1 MVARTDAGPL
11 DSAHGLSGLGLHAR
25 YQLTESSLIAQLF
38 QLITA
43 QDPVDEEGQWALQ
56 RALTSARLLSDL
68 EAHPACIVVAL
79 LRALP
84 WSQQET
90 LPARLDLDPE
100 IWTLAQ
106 ELHRLDHIVD
116 TLDIQDHPKSSH
128 EEHIE
133 GIRKLLL
140 TLVQDI
146 RVVLIALAER
156 VWLMRRS
163 TSLDEPTQRQ
173 LARQTLD
180 LYTPLANRL
189 GVWFLKWELEDLSL
203 RALEPETYK
212 TIAHQLDERFIQ
224 RERYIAQLIQTLQD
238 LLQENGIVA
247 DVTGRPKHIFSIVK
261 KMRAKN
267 LSLERVYDIRAVR
280 VIVNTLPECYTV
292 LGLVHQCWVPVAGE
306 FDDYIARP
314 KGNQYRSLH
323 TAVYGPENKIVE
335 VQIRTHEMHRDSELG
350 IASHWRYKEGA
361 RTNRSFEERVV
372 WLRQMLD
379 WQREAALN
387 TGASLPPGDE
397 TLFVFTPQGRIIDLP
412 QGSTPIDFAY
422 HVHSELGHRC
432 RGAKVDGRMTPLN
445 QPLNN
450 GQRVEILTVRQ
461 GGPSRDWLNPA
472 YGYLKTHRAQAKV
485 RQWFKLQHW
494 EEDLSQGRTL
504 LDKWMSRTSQT
515 ALSLEELANR
525 VGYARTEDFL
535 VALARNEVT
544 LRQLDNLLAPPPV
557 PQQEITLPLTTPSPS
572 GGNQGVLVVGVS
584 QIATTIAKCCKPV
597 PPEPILGFVTRGR
610 GVSIHR
616 ANCRS
621 LAALTH
627 QQWQRLIPVSW
638 GENPPE
644 QPFSTDIGVLGQ
656 DRQGLLRDISEAFTR
671 EKVNVTGVN
680 THTHGT
686 QARMRFTVQI
696 DSLEQL
702 ARTLKILQA
711 VPGVTAAWRT

>member
-1 MVARTDAGPL
+1 MVARTDAGPP

-43 QDPVDEEGQWALQ
+43 QDPADEESQWALQ

-84 WSQQET
+84 WSRQET
-90 LPARLDLDPE
+90 LPARLELDPE
-100 IWTLAQ
+100 VWTLTQ
-106 ELHRLDHIVD
+106 ELHRLDRVVN
-116 TLDIQDHPKSSH
+116 TLDVQDHPKSSRA
-128 EEHIE
+128 EHLE

-140 TLVQDI
+140 SLVQDI

-163 TSLDEPTQRQ
+163 TALDESTQRQ

-212 TIAHQLDERFIQ
+212 TVAHQLDERFIQ
-224 RERYIAQLIQTLQD
+224 REQYIAQLIQTLQT
-238 LLQENGIVA
+238 LLQKNGLVA
-247 DVTGRPKHIFSIVK
+247 TVTGRPKHIFSIVK

-280 VIVNTLPECYTV
+280 VIVDTIPECYTV

-361 RTNRSFEERVV
+361 RADRSFEERVV

-387 TGASLPPGDE
+387 TGTPLPPGDE

-412 QGSTPIDFAY
+412 QGATPIDFAY

-485 RQWFKLQHW
+485 RQWFKAQHW
-494 EEDLSQGRTL
+494 EEDLSHGRTL
-504 LDKWMSRTSQT
+504 LDKWMSRTGQT
-515 ALSLEELANR
+515 ALSLEQLANQ
-525 VGYARTEDFL
+525 VGFARTEDFL

-544 LRQLDNLLAPPPV
+544 QRQLDNLLAPPASP
-557 PQQEITLPLTTPSPS
+557 QEIALPLTPMPGPS
-572 GGNQGVLVVGVS
+572 GGDQGILVVGVS
-584 QIATTIAKCCKPV
+584 QIATSIAKCCKPV

-627 QQWQRLIPVSW
+627 QQWQRLIPVTW
-638 GENPPE
+638 GEHTPG
-644 QPFSTDIGVLGQ
+644 QPFTTDIGVLGQ

-671 EKVNVTGVN
+671 EKVNVTAVN

-686 QARMRFTVQI
+686 QALMRFTVQI

-702 ARTLKILQA
+702 ARTLKTLQA
-711 VPGVTAAWRT
+711 IPDVTSAWRT

>member
-1 MVARTDAGPL
+1 
-11 DSAHGLSGLGLHAR
+11 
-25 YQLTESSLIAQLF
+25 LI
-38 QLITA
+38 
-43 QDPVDEEGQWALQ
+43 
-56 RALTSARLLSDL
+56 R
-68 EAHPACIVVAL
+68 
-79 LRALP
+79 
-84 WSQQET
+84 
-90 LPARLDLDPE
+90 
-100 IWTLAQ
+100 
-106 ELHRLDHIVD
+106 
-116 TLDIQDHPKSSH
+116 
-128 EEHIE
+128 
-133 GIRKLLL
+133 
-140 TLVQDI
+140 
-146 RVVLIALAER
+146 
-156 VWLMRRS
+156 
-163 TSLDEPTQRQ
+163 
-173 LARQTLD
+173 
-180 LYTPLANRL
+180 
-189 GVWFLKWELEDLSL
+189 
-203 RALEPETYK
+203 
-212 TIAHQLDERFIQ
+212 
-224 RERYIAQLIQTLQD
+224 TLQD
-238 LLQENGIVA
+238 LLQENGLVA
-247 DVTGRPKHIFSIVK
+247 TVTGRPKHIFSIVK

-280 VIVNTLPECYTV
+280 VIVDTIPECYTV

-361 RTNRSFEERVV
+361 RADRSFEERVV

-387 TGASLPPGDE
+387 TGTPLPPGDE

-412 QGSTPIDFAY
+412 QGATPIDFAY

-485 RQWFKLQHW
+485 RQWFKAQHW
-494 EEDLSQGRTL
+494 EEDLSHGRTL
-504 LDKWMSRTSQT
+504 LDKWMSRTGQT
-515 ALSLEELANR
+515 ALSLEQLANQ
-525 VGYARTEDFL
+525 VGFARTEDFL

-544 LRQLDNLLAPPPV
+544 QRQLDNLLAPPASP
-557 PQQEITLPLTTPSPS
+557 QEITLPLTPMPGPS
-572 GGNQGVLVVGVS
+572 GGDQGVLVVGVS
-584 QIATTIAKCCKPV
+584 QIATSIAKCCKPV
-597 PPEPILGFVTRGR
+597 PPEPVTRGR

-627 QQWQRLIPVSW
+627 QQWQRLIPVTW
-638 GENPPE
+638 GEHTPG
-644 QPFSTDIGVLGQ
+644 QPFTTDIGVLGQ

-671 EKVNVTGVN
+671 EKVNVTAVN

-702 ARTLKILQA
+702 ARTLKTLQA
-711 VPGVTAAWRT
+711 IPDVTSAWRT

>member
-1 MVARTDAGPL
+1 MVARTDAGPP

-43 QDPVDEEGQWALQ
+43 QDPADEESQWALQ

-84 WSQQET
+84 WSRQET
-90 LPARLDLDPE
+90 LPARLELDPE
-100 IWTLAQ
+100 VWTLTQ
-106 ELHRLDHIVD
+106 ELHRLDRVVN
-116 TLDIQDHPKSSH
+116 TLDVQDHPKSSRA
-128 EEHIE
+128 EHLE

-140 TLVQDI
+140 SLVQDI

-163 TSLDEPTQRQ
+163 TSLDESTQRQ

-212 TIAHQLDERFIQ
+212 TVAHQLDERFIQ
-224 RERYIAQLIQTLQD
+224 REQYIAQLIQTLQT
-238 LLQENGIVA
+238 LLQKNGLVA
-247 DVTGRPKHIFSIVK
+247 TVTGRPKHIFSIVK

-280 VIVNTLPECYTV
+280 IIVDTIPECYTV

-361 RTNRSFEERVV
+361 RADRSFEERVV

-387 TGASLPPGDE
+387 TGTPLPPGDE

-412 QGSTPIDFAY
+412 QGATPIDFAY

-485 RQWFKLQHW
+485 RQWFKAQHW
-494 EEDLSQGRTL
+494 EEDLSHGRTL
-504 LDKWMSRTSQT
+504 LDKWMSRTGQT
-515 ALSLEELANR
+515 ALSLEQLANQ
-525 VGYARTEDFL
+525 VGFARTEDFL

-544 LRQLDNLLAPPPV
+544 QRQLDNLFAPPASP
-557 PQQEITLPLTTPSPS
+557 QEIALPLTPMPGPS
-572 GGNQGVLVVGVS
+572 GGDQGVLVVGVS
-584 QIATTIAKCCKPV
+584 QIATSIAKCCKPV

-627 QQWQRLIPVSW
+627 QQWQRLIPVTW
-638 GENPPE
+638 GEHAPG
-644 QPFSTDIGVLGQ
+644 QPFTTDIGVLGQ

-671 EKVNVTGVN
+671 EKVNVTAVN

-702 ARTLKILQA
+702 ARTLKTLQA
-711 VPGVTAAWRT
+711 IPDVTSAWRT

>member
-1 MVARTDAGPL
+1 
-11 DSAHGLSGLGLHAR
+11 LGLHAR

-43 QDPVDEEGQWALQ
+43 QDPADEEGQWALQ

-84 WSQQET
+84 WSRQET

-100 IWTLAQ
+100 VWTLTQ
-106 ELHRLDHIVD
+106 ELHRLDHIVN

-224 RERYIAQLIQTLQD
+224 REQYITQLIRTLQD
-238 LLQENGIVA
+238 LLQENGLVA
-247 DVTGRPKHIFSIVK
+247 TVTGRPKHIFSIVK

-280 VIVNTLPECYTV
+280 IIVDTLPECYTV
-292 LGLVHQCWVPVAGE
+292 LGLVHQRWVPVAGE

-361 RTNRSFEERVV
+361 RADRSFEERVV

-387 TGASLPPGDE
+387 TGTSLPPGDE

-412 QGSTPIDFAY
+412 QGATPIDFAY

-494 EEDLSQGRTL
+494 EEDLSHGRTL
-504 LDKWMSRTSQT
+504 LDKWMARTGQT
-515 ALSLEELANR
+515 ALSQEQLANQ

-544 LRQLDNLLAPPPV
+544 LRQLDNLLAPPVSP
-557 PQQEITLPLTTPSPS
+557 QEIKLPLTTPGPS
-572 GGNQGVLVVGVS
+572 GGDQGVLVVGVS
-584 QIATTIAKCCKPV
+584 QIATSIAKCCKPV

-627 QQWQRLIPVSW
+627 QQWQRLIPVTW
-638 GENPPE
+638 GENTPA
-644 QPFSTDIGVLGQ
+644 QPFTTDIGVLSQ
-656 DRQGLLRDISEAFTR
+656 DRQGLLRDISEALTR
-671 EKVNVTGVN
+671 EKVNVIGVN

-702 ARTLKILQA
+702 ARTLKTLQA
-711 VPGVTAAWRT
+711 IPDVTAAWRT

>member
-1 MVARTDAGPL
+1 
-11 DSAHGLSGLGLHAR
+11 

-43 QDPVDEEGQWALQ
+43 QDPADEESQWALQ

-84 WSQQET
+84 WSRQET
-90 LPARLDLDPE
+90 LPARLELDPE
-100 IWTLAQ
+100 VWTLTQ
-106 ELHRLDHIVD
+106 ELHRLDHVVN
-116 TLDIQDHPKSSH
+116 TLDVQDHPKSSRA
-128 EEHIE
+128 EHLE

-140 TLVQDI
+140 SLVQDI

-163 TSLDEPTQRQ
+163 TALDESTQRQ

-224 RERYIAQLIQTLQD
+224 REQYIAQLIQTLQT
-238 LLQENGIVA
+238 LLQKNGLVA
-247 DVTGRPKHIFSIVK
+247 TVTGRPKHIFSIVK

-280 VIVNTLPECYTV
+280 VIVDTIPECYTV

-361 RTNRSFEERVV
+361 RADRSFEERVV

-387 TGASLPPGDE
+387 TGTPLPPGDE

-412 QGSTPIDFAY
+412 QGATPIDFAY

-485 RQWFKLQHW
+485 RQWFKAQHW
-494 EEDLSQGRTL
+494 EEDLSHGRTL
-504 LDKWMSRTSQT
+504 LDKWMSRTGQT
-515 ALSLEELANR
+515 ALSLEQLANQ
-525 VGYARTEDFL
+525 VGFARTEDFL

-544 LRQLDNLLAPPPV
+544 QRQLDNLLAPPASP
-557 PQQEITLPLTTPSPS
+557 QEIALPLTPMPGPS
-572 GGNQGVLVVGVS
+572 GGDQGVLVVGVS
-584 QIATTIAKCCKPV
+584 QIATSIAKCCKPV

-627 QQWQRLIPVSW
+627 QQWQRLIPVTW
-638 GENPPE
+638 GEHTPG
-644 QPFSTDIGVLGQ
+644 QPFTTDIGVLGQ

-671 EKVNVTGVN
+671 EKVNVTAVN

-686 QARMRFTVQI
+686 QA
-696 DSLEQL
+696 
-702 ARTLKILQA
+702 
-711 VPGVTAAWRT
+711 

>member
-1 MVARTDAGPL
+1 MVARTDAGPP

-43 QDPVDEEGQWALQ
+43 QDPADEESQWALQ

-84 WSQQET
+84 WSRQET
-90 LPARLDLDPE
+90 LPARLELDPE
-100 IWTLAQ
+100 VWTLTQ
-106 ELHRLDHIVD
+106 ELHRLDRVVN
-116 TLDIQDHPKSSH
+116 TLDVQDHPKSSRA
-128 EEHIE
+128 EHLE

-140 TLVQDI
+140 SLVQDI

-163 TSLDEPTQRQ
+163 TSLDESTQRQ

-212 TIAHQLDERFIQ
+212 TVAHQLDERFIQ
-224 RERYIAQLIQTLQD
+224 REQYIAQLIQTLQT
-238 LLQENGIVA
+238 LLQKNGLVA
-247 DVTGRPKHIFSIVK
+247 TVTGRPKHIFSIVK

-280 VIVNTLPECYTV
+280 VIVDTIPECYTV

-361 RTNRSFEERVV
+361 RADRSFEERVV

-387 TGASLPPGDE
+387 TGTPLPPGDE

-412 QGSTPIDFAY
+412 QGATPIDFAY

-485 RQWFKLQHW
+485 RQWFKAQHW
-494 EEDLSQGRTL
+494 EEDLSHGRTL
-504 LDKWMSRTSQT
+504 LDKWMSRTGQT
-515 ALSLEELANR
+515 ALSLEQLANQ
-525 VGYARTEDFL
+525 VGFARTEDFL

-544 LRQLDNLLAPPPV
+544 QRQLDNLLAPPASP
-557 PQQEITLPLTTPSPS
+557 QEITLPLTPMPGPS
-572 GGNQGVLVVGVS
+572 GGDQGVLVVGVS
-584 QIATTIAKCCKPV
+584 QIATSIAKCCKPV

-627 QQWQRLIPVSW
+627 QQWQRLIPVTW
-638 GENPPE
+638 GEHTPG
-644 QPFSTDIGVLGQ
+644 QPFTTDIGVLGQ

-671 EKVNVTGVN
+671 EKVNVTAVN

-702 ARTLKILQA
+702 ARTLKTLQA
-711 VPGVTAAWRT
+711 IPDVTSAWRT

>member
-1 MVARTDAGPL
+1 MVARTDAGPP

-43 QDPVDEEGQWALQ
+43 QDPADEESQWALQ

-84 WSQQET
+84 WSRQET
-90 LPARLDLDPE
+90 LPARLELDPE
-100 IWTLAQ
+100 VWTLTQ
-106 ELHRLDHIVD
+106 ELHRLDRVVN
-116 TLDIQDHPKSSH
+116 TLDVQDHPKSSRA
-128 EEHIE
+128 EHLE

-140 TLVQDI
+140 SLVQDI

-163 TSLDEPTQRQ
+163 TSLDESTQRQ

-212 TIAHQLDERFIQ
+212 TVAHQLDERFIQ
-224 RERYIAQLIQTLQD
+224 REQYIAQLIQTLQT
-238 LLQENGIVA
+238 LLQKNGLVA
-247 DVTGRPKHIFSIVK
+247 TVTGRPKHIFSIVK

-280 VIVNTLPECYTV
+280 VIVDTIPECYTV

-361 RTNRSFEERVV
+361 RADRSFEERVV

-387 TGASLPPGDE
+387 TGTPLPPGDE

-412 QGSTPIDFAY
+412 QGATPIDFAY

-485 RQWFKLQHW
+485 RQWFKAQHW

-504 LDKWMSRTSQT
+504 LEKWMSRTRQT
-515 ALSLEELANR
+515 ALSLEQLANQ
-525 VGYARTEDFL
+525 VGFARTEDFL

-544 LRQLDNLLAPPPV
+544 QRQLDNLLAPPASP
-557 PQQEITLPLTTPSPS
+557 QEIALPLTPMPGPS
-572 GGNQGVLVVGVS
+572 GGDQGILVVGVS
-584 QIATTIAKCCKPV
+584 QIATSIAKCCKPV

-627 QQWQRLIPVSW
+627 QQWQRLIPVTW
-638 GENPPE
+638 GEQTPG
-644 QPFSTDIGVLGQ
+644 QPFTTDIGVLGQ

-671 EKVNVTGVN
+671 EKVNVTAVN

-702 ARTLKILQA
+702 ARTLKTLQA
-711 VPGVTAAWRT
+711 IPDVTSAWRT

>member
-1 MVARTDAGPL
+1 MVARTDAGPP

-43 QDPVDEEGQWALQ
+43 QDPADEESQWALQ

-84 WSQQET
+84 WSRQET
-90 LPARLDLDPE
+90 LPARLELDPE
-100 IWTLAQ
+100 VWTLTQ
-106 ELHRLDHIVD
+106 ELHRLDRVVN
-116 TLDIQDHPKSSH
+116 TLDVQDHPKSSRA
-128 EEHIE
+128 EHLE

-140 TLVQDI
+140 SLVQDI

-163 TSLDEPTQRQ
+163 TSLDESTQRQ

-212 TIAHQLDERFIQ
+212 TVAHQLDERFIQ
-224 RERYIAQLIQTLQD
+224 REQYIAQLIQTLQT
-238 LLQENGIVA
+238 LLQKNGLVA
-247 DVTGRPKHIFSIVK
+247 TVTGRPKHIFSIVK

-280 VIVNTLPECYTV
+280 IIVDTIPECYTV

-361 RTNRSFEERVV
+361 RADRSFEERVV

-387 TGASLPPGDE
+387 TGTPLPPGDE

-412 QGSTPIDFAY
+412 QGATPIDFAY

-485 RQWFKLQHW
+485 RQWFKAQHW
-494 EEDLSQGRTL
+494 EEDLSHGRTL
-504 LDKWMSRTSQT
+504 LDKWMSRTGQT
-515 ALSLEELANR
+515 ALSLEQLANQ
-525 VGYARTEDFL
+525 VGFARTEDFL

-544 LRQLDNLLAPPPV
+544 QRQLDNLFAPPASP
-557 PQQEITLPLTTPSPS
+557 QEIALPLTPMPGPS
-572 GGNQGVLVVGVS
+572 GGDQGILVVGVS
-584 QIATTIAKCCKPV
+584 QIATSIAKCCKPV

-627 QQWQRLIPVSW
+627 QQWQRLIPVTW
-638 GENPPE
+638 GEHTPG
-644 QPFSTDIGVLGQ
+644 QPFTTDIGVLGQ

-671 EKVNVTGVN
+671 EKVNVTAVN

-702 ARTLKILQA
+702 ARTLKTLQA
-711 VPGVTAAWRT
+711 IPDVTSAWRT